1 MALVNL
7 QPTYGSLFLGVVTSV
22 GLMGITTLQAWLYWN
37 AYGSKDSLRTKLM
50 VATVWTLEFLRV
62 CFAVHAVYHYLVLEW
77 GNPKALASSIWSVDI
92 NLIITAFIQLIVH
105 CYFAYRVKVLSGG
118 NWYMVSLIG
127 FFAFGNWAMT
137 IATYGATIAAD
148 TFSKIQAADN
158 LPGNF
163 ATAALSCAIA
173 ADVSIT
179 VFLLYCLNRYR
190 EAHSP
195 SLSLINRLMVYS
207 VNVGILTSL
216 SDIAVLVLS
225 DGPLH
230 GGLQYYA
237 MYEVV
242 GNFYANSLLGTLN
255 ARESVRKIRPDV
267 AMSSGPPT
275 LGTFP
280 RDTVVFVHQTSAAT
294 SRTVEDST
302 KMELQDLSSQSS
314 K

>member
-50 VATVWTLEFLRV
+50 DFGIPASL
-62 CFAVHAVYHYLVLEW
+62 FAVHAVYHYLVLEW
-77 GNPKALASSIWSVDI
+77 GNPKALASSICFEQ
-92 NLIITAFIQLIVH
+92 AFIQLIVH

-118 NWYMVSLIG
+118 NWYMVSLISH
-127 FFAFGNWAMT
+127 T
-137 IATYGATIAAD
+137 SSIAAD

-179 VFLLYCLNRYR
+179 VFLLYCLNRY
-190 EAHSP
+190 
-195 SLSLINRLMVYS
+195 L
-207 VNVGILTSL
+207 
-216 SDIAVLVLS
+216 LS

-242 GNFYANSLLGTLN
+242 GNFYANSLLGT
-255 ARESVRKIRPDV
+255 VRKIRPDV

-294 SRTVEDST
+294 SR
-302 KMELQDLSSQSS
+302 L
-314 K
+314 